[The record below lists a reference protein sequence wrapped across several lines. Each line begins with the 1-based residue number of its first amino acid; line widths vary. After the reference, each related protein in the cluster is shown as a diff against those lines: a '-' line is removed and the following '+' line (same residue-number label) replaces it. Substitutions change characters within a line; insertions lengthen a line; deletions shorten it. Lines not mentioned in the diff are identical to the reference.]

1 MEIYAVKINGL
12 DHPMGFD
19 FEHLLCSWKVR
30 NNKGKKQTRAKIQV
44 AKDEK
49 MSEVIWEKEG
59 GLNSLGTVI
68 EFSMKPYTRYYFQ
81 ITVHS
86 DVGEESKSD
95 VLYFET
101 AKLEDP
107 WTAKWLG
114 VRGEDT
120 HPEFRKNF
128 SIKKEIKSARLY
140 ICGLGI
146 FETYLGGKKV
156 GNDLLAPFI
165 NDYEE
170 HYQYCTYDVTE
181 LLDTENKIEITVGNG
196 WYKGILGFYCMPNQY
211 GTGGNICR
219 ASCGI

>member
-49 MSEVIWEKEG
+49 MSEVIWKKEG

-101 AKLEDP
+101 AKLFAYREVE
-107 WTAKWLG
+107 KI
-114 VRGEDT
+114 
-120 HPEFRKNF
+120 
-128 SIKKEIKSARLY
+128 IKK
-140 ICGLGI
+140 ICS
-146 FETYLGGKKV
+146 
-156 GNDLLAPFI
+156 N
-165 NDYEE
+165 
-170 HYQYCTYDVTE
+170 
-181 LLDTENKIEITVGNG
+181 
-196 WYKGILGFYCMPNQY
+196 
-211 GTGGNICR
+211 R
-219 ASCGI
+219 